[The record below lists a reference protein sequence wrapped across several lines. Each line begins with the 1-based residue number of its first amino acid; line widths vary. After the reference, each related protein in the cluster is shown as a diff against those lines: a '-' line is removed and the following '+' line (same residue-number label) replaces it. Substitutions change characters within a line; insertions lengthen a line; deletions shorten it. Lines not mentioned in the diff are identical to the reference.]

1 MKGILPCTKDYFKT
15 VQGLPTSINH
25 KWPPATLPSSSR
37 PTLAAGVMPFIDRP
51 SLHGPLVAL
60 TPVG

>member
-25 KWPPATLPSSSR
+25 KWPPATVPSSSR
-37 PTLAAGVMPFIDRP
+37 STLAAVIMPFIGLP
-51 SLHGPLVAL
+51 SLGTLL
-60 TPVG
+60 L